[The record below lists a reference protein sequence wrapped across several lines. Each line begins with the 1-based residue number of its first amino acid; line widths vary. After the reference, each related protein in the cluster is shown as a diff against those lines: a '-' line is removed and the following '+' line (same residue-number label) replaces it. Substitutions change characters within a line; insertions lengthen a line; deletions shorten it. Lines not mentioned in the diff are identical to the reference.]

1 MLNKLFAVQAVVL
14 SVLGFLATP
23 VGALAKEQVL
33 ILGGAGKSGSAV
45 AKQLIAKG
53 HDVTVLVRPTT
64 DRSRLKDV
72 NVSYVVGD
80 AMKPDEVAAA
90 LKGKK
95 FSVIFDTIQIHPGGK
110 DVKIVLT
117 PDNSY
122 TRIYENILPWAKQ
135 MGVKQFLSLGS
146 GCGDR
151 EAKDCPLSPPLYR
164 MAADLT
170 NVEHLLRGSGVP
182 YTIIRIG
189 ALIPSNPF
197 HPDADLY
204 SGQSVLSTDLS
215 KFGAV
220 LRADLDEQ
228 IVGCIGNEKCIGKIF
243 VIDDPLVKPQLD
255 HWLCKRSYET
265 ELVQGTEPRCGD
277 MPRVTGARPRT
288 QP

>member
-1 MLNKLFAVQAVVL
+1 MPALVL
-14 SVLGFLATP
+14 AVLGFLMAP
-23 VGALAKEQVL
+23 LAAAAKEHVL

-45 AKQLIAKG
+45 AKQLVAKG
-53 HDVTVLVRPTT
+53 HDVTIFVRATT
-64 DRSRLKDV
+64 DRSRLKGV
-72 NVSYVVGD
+72 NVNYVVGD
-80 AMKPDEVAAA
+80 AMNPDDVAAA
-90 LKGKK
+90 LKDKT

-110 DVKIVLT
+110 DVNIVLT
-117 PDNSY
+117 PENSY
-122 TRIYENILPWAKQ
+122 SRIYENFLPWAKR
-135 MGVKQFLSLGS
+135 MGVKQFLNLGS

-151 EAKDCPLSPPLYR
+151 EAKDCPLSPPLFR
-164 MAADLT
+164 AAVDMT
-170 NVEHLLRGSGVP
+170 NVEHLLRNSGVP

-204 SGQSVLSTDLS
+204 SGKSVLSTDLA
-215 KFGAV
+215 KFGAA

-228 IVGCIGNEKCIGKIF
+228 IVGCIGNQQCIGKIF

-265 ELVQGTEPRCGD
+265 DLVQGTEPRCGD
-277 MPRVTGARPRT
+277 MPRVIGARPRQ